1 LEIDCGVKRIIIHT
15 TDLPQPYLG
24 RTVWLRKKRIDRCQI
39 YYEIKDTDGW
49 VVLPEWIEYFD
60 TADMVPPAKWED
72 PEDEIVDDTWLE
84 WYEERWII
92 IEDLFIVTG

>member
-1 LEIDCGVKRIIIHT
+1 
-15 TDLPQPYLG
+15 
-24 RTVWLRKKRIDRCQI
+24 LRKKRIDLCQI

-60 TADMVPPAKWED
+60 TADLVPPAKWED
-72 PEDEIVDDTWLE
+72 PEDEIGYDIWWE

-92 IEDLFIVTG
+92 IEDLLIVTG

>member
-24 RTVWLRKKRIDRCQI
+24 RTVWLRKKRIDLCQI

-49 VVLPEWIEYFD
+49 VVLPKWIEYFD
-60 TADMVPPAKWED
+60 TADLVPPAKWED
-72 PEDEIVDDTWLE
+72 PEDEIVDDTWLK
-84 WYEERWII
+84 WYEERWTV
-92 IEDLFIVTG
+92 IENLVIVTG